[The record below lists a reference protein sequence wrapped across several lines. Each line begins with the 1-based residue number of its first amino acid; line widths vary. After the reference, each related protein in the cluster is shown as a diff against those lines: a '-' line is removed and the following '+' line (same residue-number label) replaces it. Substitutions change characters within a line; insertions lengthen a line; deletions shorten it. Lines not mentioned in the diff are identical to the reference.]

1 MKMHRDN
8 NKNKDEE
15 SKRLWEDLNAAEKDW
30 CCRIMLELIK
40 AGNTHFYVAI
50 PHSIGEFAGM
60 KINYCLRCG
69 RKL

>member
-1 MKMHRDN
+1 MHRD
-8 NKNKDEE
+8 KDKDRE
-15 SKRLWEDLNAAEKDW
+15 SKRLWEDLNAAEKGW

-50 PHSIGEFAGM
+50 PGGMMGEWAGM